1 MGANAQPQKGSD
13 LLFQGLPSCPSEHSS
28 EIYALSDGILIFNC
42 LFFGCTTWHVGSLF
56 PDQESNLCPLH
67 WKHEILTT
75 GLPGKSPDF

>member
-28 EIYALSDGILIFNC
+28 EIHALSDGILIFNC

-56 PDQESNLCPLH
+56 PDQGSNPRPLYQ
-67 WKHEILTT
+67 KHEILTT
-75 GLPGKSPDF
+75 GLPENSPDF

>member
-1 MGANAQPQKGSD
+1 MGANDQPQKGSD

-42 LFFGCTTWHVGSLF
+42 LFFGCITWHVESLF

-67 WKHEILTT
+67 REHEILTT
-75 GLPGKSPDF
+75 GLLGKSQDF